1 MDCVSVRER
10 LNSYVKD
17 SIKGSGIRIIL
28 VFVLLSIGTT
38 VAYKYISHTSSKLKQ
53 NVELIDMMNFN
64 QQIIEENNRL
74 RELNNKQGIQ
84 IQQMNMFIQQMYRR
98 LQQHEQLPDLEGDKD
113 KPKRSEA

>member
-1 MDCVSVRER
+1 M
-10 LNSYVKD
+10 KD

-38 VAYKYISHTSSKLKQ
+38 AIYKYVTHTTSKLKQ

-64 QQIIEENNRL
+64 QQIIEENHRLHDLNR
-74 RELNNKQGIQ
+74 KQEIQ
-84 IQQMNMFIQQMYRR
+84 IQQMDMFIQQMYRKLR
-98 LQQHEQLPDLEGDKD
+98 QHEQLPDLESDKD

>member
-38 VAYKYISHTSSKLKQ
+38 AIYKYVTHTTSKLKQ

-64 QQIIEENNRL
+64 QQIIEENKHQL
-74 RELNNKQGIQ
+74 LESDTIGKAQ
-84 IQQMNMFIQQMYRR
+84 FIKDSIFDKIYNF
-98 LQQHEQLPDLEGDKD
+98 DKD
-113 KPKRSEA
+113 HYEEQERHFNSEE

>member
-1 MDCVSVRER
+1 M
-10 LNSYVKD
+10 
-17 SIKGSGIRIIL
+17 
-28 VFVLLSIGTT
+28 VFIFLSIGTT
-38 VAYKYISHTSSKLKQ
+38 AVYRYVTQTSSRLKQ